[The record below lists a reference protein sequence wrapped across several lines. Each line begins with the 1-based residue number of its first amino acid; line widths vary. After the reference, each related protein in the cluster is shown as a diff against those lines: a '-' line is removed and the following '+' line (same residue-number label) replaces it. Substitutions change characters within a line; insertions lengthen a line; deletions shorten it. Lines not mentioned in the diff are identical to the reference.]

1 MESASSSSRRNGTL
15 DEFVNLVVQYA
26 LAYDKQKQ
34 VVLDARPSILQ
45 ARGLKPKAGV
55 IKKRPSLFQV
65 SPAVKARKQSVDSSS
80 SLPKSKVP
88 RSSSKSDSLNRIQAL
103 RKGSPLK

>member
-1 MESASSSSRRNGTL
+1 MESASSSTWKNGTL

-26 LAYDKQKQ
+26 LAYDKQKK

-45 ARGLKPKAGV
+45 TRDSNSKVGA

-65 SPAVKARKQSVDSSS
+65 SPAVKARK
-80 SLPKSKVP
+80 
-88 RSSSKSDSLNRIQAL
+88 
-103 RKGSPLK
+103 